1 MNIYKLYK
9 NNLTVLSSISNLNPV
24 IYELEKNNIRIT
36 DITDLFNEDIMGD
49 YRFDVEEKD
58 YSDFE

>member
-9 NNLTVLSSISNLNPV
+9 NNLTVLSSISNLNSV
-24 IYELEKNNIRIT
+24 IYELEKNNIKIT

-49 YRFDVEEKD
+49 YRFDVEECS
-58 YSDFE
+58 YSDII